1 MSDTGIGI
9 SFGASQ
15 SHSPLVPATSHL
27 SARNGYHVPLESLP
41 KPSFSAPSSVTS
53 KTYSQLLPESACNDK
68 EDEQDLYAQIQKQS
82 EAIRHQ
88 QEAFR
93 AEREGWEFERS
104 RLTRR
109 IVSLEGLLKSSNTHR
124 YDVAYCSVYATIH

>member
-9 SFGASQ
+9 SFGGSQ
-15 SHSPLVPATSHL
+15 SHSPLVPATSHP
-27 SARNGYHVPLESLP
+27 STRNGYHVPLESLP

-53 KTYSQLLPESACNDK
+53 KTYSQLLPEPAYSDK

-124 YDVAYCSVYATIH
+124 YGVVRCSSHATLH